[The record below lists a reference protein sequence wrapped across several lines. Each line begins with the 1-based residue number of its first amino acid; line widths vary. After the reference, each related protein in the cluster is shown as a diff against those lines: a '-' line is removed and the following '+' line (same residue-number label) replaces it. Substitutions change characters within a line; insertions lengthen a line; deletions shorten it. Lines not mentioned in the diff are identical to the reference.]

1 MRGPEPPG
9 GARAAGTRRRG
20 YVPPRL
26 GSRALAAL
34 LVVVTLLV
42 VVSDYL
48 TDRGLGLVPL
58 LIFLPA
64 FVAGRGTAR
73 QTAAA
78 AAWVVLVLVG
88 LLVYDPFQTVSANL
102 STVAFTAAL
111 GALSIAGAWQRGRR
125 DAEITR
131 LRSAAAALQRQIL
144 RPLPLLTDR
153 LLADGVYEPVEEDSR
168 VGGDIY
174 EVMPSPYGTRVLI
187 ADVQGKGLPAI
198 GTAFAVLGAF
208 REAAGREP
216 ELTSVVEALE
226 DAVVRHNAFEAQSGE
241 PERFVTALVL
251 NTDGGR
257 DVQVVDCGHIPPY
270 LLRRERT
277 GPAARPVPLRNS
289 GVPLGLGSLAPKSRA
304 VERFGLPPD
313 AMLLLCTDGVTEA
326 RDSSG
331 AFFPLEERLTGWADA
346 SPREVAAGL
355 LDQLVA
361 YTGGSPADD
370 IALLVLRRSA
380 PPAPDREASS
390 SSGSGGFG
398 PPGAGSR

>member
-1 MRGPEPPG
+1 MRGHGSPG
-9 GARAAGTRRRG
+9 GARAAGIRRRG
-20 YVPPRL
+20 HVPARI
-26 GSRALAAL
+26 GSRALAVL

-111 GALSIAGAWQRGRR
+111 GGLSIAGAWQRDRR
-125 DAEITR
+125 DEEITR

-153 LLADGVYEPVEEDSR
+153 LLADGAYEPVEEDSR

-216 ELTSVVEALE
+216 ELTAVVEALE

-251 NTDGGR
+251 NADGGR

-277 GPAARPVPLRNS
+277 GPTALPVPLRNT
-289 GVPLGLGSLAPKSRA
+289 GVPLGLGSLAPDSRA
-304 VERFGLPPD
+304 VERFALPPD
-313 AMLLLCTDGVTEA
+313 TMLLLCTDGVTEA

-331 AFFPLEERLTGWADA
+331 SFFPLRERLAGWADA

-355 LDQLVA
+355 LDQLAVH
-361 YTGGSPADD
+361 TGGNAADD
-370 IALLVLRRSA
+370 IALLVLRRSR
-380 PPAPDREASS
+380 PPAQDREAA
-390 SSGSGGFG
+390 SGSGGPG
-398 PPGAGSR
+398 PPAAGSR

>member
-1 MRGPEPPG
+1 MG
-9 GARAAGTRRRG
+9 GSRTRDHA
-20 YVPPRL
+20 PARL
-26 GSRALAAL
+26 GSRTLAAL

-42 VVSDYL
+42 VVPDYL

-73 QTAAA
+73 QTAVA
-78 AAWVVLVLVG
+78 AAWVVVVLVG
-88 LLVYDPFQTVSANL
+88 LLVYDPFQTVSANI
-102 STVAFTAAL
+102 STVAFTVVL
-111 GALSIAGAWQRGRR
+111 GGLSVAGAWQRSRR
-125 DAEITR
+125 DEEISR

-216 ELTSVVEALE
+216 ELTAVVEALE
-226 DAVVRHNAFEAQSGE
+226 SAVVRHNAFEAQTGE

-251 NTDGGR
+251 NADGGR
-257 DVQVVDCGHIPPY
+257 EVQVVDCGHIPPY
-270 LLRRERT
+270 LLYRERT
-277 GPAARPVPLRNS
+277 GPAVRPVPLRNS
-289 GVPLGLGSLAPKSRA
+289 GVPLGLGSLAPESRT
-304 VERFGLPPD
+304 VERFPLPPG

-326 RDSSG
+326 RDSAG
-331 AFFPLEERLTGWADA
+331 AFFPLEERLAGWVDA

-355 LDQLVA
+355 LDQLA
-361 YTGGSPADD
+361 AHTGGSPADD

-380 PPAPDREASS
+380 PSAPEREDP
-390 SSGSGGFG
+390 SGSGGPG
-398 PPGAGSR
+398 PPAAGSR